1 MRVGRIVQIIAGA
14 MILVAGLGVIGA
26 GAGLIWANA
35 TQRDAQGYFTSPTES
50 FRADGVA
57 LVSSVDFA
65 MKPGPNSWIS
75 LDPLGTVRV
84 RASVAGGSTFLGV
97 APTSDVDR
105 YLAGAAHSEV
115 TSVSVLPFAANYREV
130 SGSRTVSVPA
140 SKSFWVASSVGAGVR
155 HVTWHTTSGQWSLVV
170 MRADAQSGVIARV
183 SVGTNTGLV
192 LPVGVGLVVGG
203 VLVLF
208 GGGLMIGLGEIAL
221 ARRRQAQ
228 GVGSATAPAAPA
240 APAGEAI
247 PPVTAPGT
255 YPARLDGHVQEPLSR
270 WLWLVKWF
278 LVLPHLFVLA
288 FLWIAAIALSVLAG
302 ISILFTGRYPRAI
315 FDYVVGVIRWTWRVA
330 FYAFSAL
337 ASDVYPP
344 FSLASDARFP
354 ADFGVDYPERLSRGL
369 VLVKWWL
376 LAIPQY
382 VVVAVLTGGGFGFKN
397 HFPSSWSFVTGGGV
411 IGLLTIAAAVVLLV
425 TGEYPATLFDVIMGL
440 NRWCYRVL
448 AYVLLLRDEY
458 PPFRFDGGGRDPGTA
473 PTGQAPGPAGTGEL
487 DATGAS

>member
-1 MRVGRIVQIIAGA
+1 MRVGRIVQIIVGA
-14 MILVAGLGVIGA
+14 MILVAGLGVTGA

-35 TQRDAQGYFTSPTES
+35 TQRDAQGYFTSPTEP

-84 RASVAGGSTFLGV
+84 RATLERGSIFLGI

-130 SGSRTVSVPA
+130 SGSRSVAAPA
-140 SKSFWVASSVGAGVR
+140 TESFWVVSSVGAGQR
-155 HVTWHTTSGQWSLVV
+155 SISWHSTSGRWSLVV
-170 MRADAQSGVIARV
+170 MRADAHRGVAARV

-203 VLVLF
+203 VLALF
-208 GGGLMIGLGEIAL
+208 GGGLMIGFGAMAL
-221 ARRRQAQ
+221 ARRRR
-228 GVGSATAPAAPA
+228 GERMTPPATPAPGALETPPTPAPVVA
-240 APAGEAI
+240 
-247 PPVTAPGT
+247 GT
-255 YPARLDGHVQEPLSR
+255 YPVRLDGHLQAPLSR

-278 LVLPHLFVLA
+278 LVIPHVIVLA
-288 FLWIAAIALSVLAG
+288 FLWIAVFALTVLAG
-302 ISILFTGRYPRAI
+302 LTILVTGRYPRAI
-315 FDYVVGVIRWTWRVA
+315 FDFVVGVIRWTWRVV

-337 ASDVYPP
+337 ATDVYPP
-344 FSLASDARFP
+344 FSLESDARFP
-354 ADFGVDYPERLSRGL
+354 ADFSVDYPERLSRGL

-382 VVVAVLTGGGFGFKN
+382 IVVAILTGGGFGWRD
-397 HFPSSWSFVTGGGV
+397 HFTSSWSFVTGGGV

-425 TGEYPATLFDVIMGL
+425 TGEYPATLFDVVMGL

-448 AYVLLLRDEY
+448 AYVLLMRDEY

-473 PTGQAPGPAGTGEL
+473 ATASPGPAGPGEL
-487 DATGAS
+487 DVTGSS